1 MTHPVLALD
10 RVTRTY
16 PGPPQV
22 AALRSC
28 DLAVQRGEWLSI
40 MGPSGSGKSTLLNVL
55 GLLDRPD
62 TGSYRIDGEETT
74 AMHDRARTGARAKR
88 LGFVFQAFHLLAHRT
103 LEENVAVALMY
114 SGVARRD
121 RRAAAYEALDAVGLG
136 ERAEALPTELSGGQ
150 QQRVAIARAL
160 AVNPD
165 VLLCDEPTGNLD
177 TTTAA
182 DILHLIADL
191 HARGRT
197 IILIT
202 HNPEAA
208 ALAPRR
214 LTIQDGVLRE
224 TNLQDAKP

>member
-1 MTHPVLALD
+1 MTHPVLALED
-10 RVTRTY
+10 VSRVY

-22 AALRSC
+22 SALRSC
-28 DLAVQRGEWLSI
+28 DLTVRRGEWLSI
-40 MGPSGSGKSTLLNVL
+40 MGPSGSGKSTLLNIL

-62 TGSYRIDGEETT
+62 TGSYCIDGEETT
-74 AMHDRARTGARAKR
+74 AMMDRTRTTVRARR
-88 LGFVFQAFHLLAHRT
+88 LGFVFQAFHLLAQRT

-114 SGVARRD
+114 SGLPRRD
-121 RRAAAYEALDAVGLG
+121 RRAAARLALDAVGLG
-136 ERAEALPTELSGGQ
+136 ERTDTLPTELSGGQ

-160 AVNPD
+160 AVHPD

-191 HARGRT
+191 HTQGRT

-208 ALAPRR
+208 ALAPRQ
-214 LTIQDGVLRE
+214 LTIRDGELRE
-224 TNLQDAKP
+224 TTVTGATT